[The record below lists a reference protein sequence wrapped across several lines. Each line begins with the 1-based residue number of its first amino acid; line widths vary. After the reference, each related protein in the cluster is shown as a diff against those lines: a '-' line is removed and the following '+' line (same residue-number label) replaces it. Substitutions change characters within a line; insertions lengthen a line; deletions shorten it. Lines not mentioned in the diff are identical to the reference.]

1 MLLTKQMN
9 KTASK
14 SWDSKLFRRILGISK
29 PHVSLL
35 IYGVILTILLAFLS
49 PLRPYI
55 IGKLV
60 GDYVRLSD
68 EKSLLYGALLV
79 VVILIIESVM
89 LIAVSY
95 ISSDLGQRVVKD
107 LRDQL
112 FKHITKLKLKYFDQN
127 PIGMLVTRS
136 VSDMETIADIF
147 SQGLL
152 VILGDL
158 LKLGGVLCFMFY
170 INWKL
175 TLIVL
180 IPIPILIFSTNI
192 FKKAIKTSFQ
202 EVRKQISSLNSFVQE
217 HITGMNIVQIF
228 SREDIESKKF
238 SKINEAH
245 KKAHIKGIMAYSIF
259 FPVVETLSA
268 TSIALL
274 VLFCVWSISYGGV
287 DYGTVTTEM
296 MSFILYISML
306 FRPIRMLADRFNTLQ
321 MGMVGSSRV
330 FELIDREEFI
340 FQKDNLRPDG
350 FKGQIKFDNVHFSYN
365 DTTPVFKGLSFTVNP
380 GETVAIVGPTGAGK
394 TSLINLISRYYEFQQ
409 GKITIDNFDIRN
421 IDIGMLRSKIAVVLQ
436 DVFLFNTTILENI
449 TIGDFKI
456 SRENVIQAAKKV
468 GVHEFIIQLP
478 GGYDFE
484 VKERGGL
491 LSSGQRQII
500 AFLRAY
506 VYQPQLLILDEA
518 TSSIDSLSEE
528 YIQNATEEI
537 TKSRTSIIIAHRLST
552 IQNADSILVM
562 DDGVIVEKGN
572 HMELLR
578 KKGQYYELYQNQF
591 ISKSHIN

>member
-1 MLLTKQMN
+1 MN
-9 KTASK
+9 KSNSK
-14 SWDSKLFRRILGISK
+14 TWDSKLFRRILGVSK
-29 PHVSLL
+29 PHITLL
-35 IYGVILTILLAFLS
+35 IYGIILTILLAFLS

-79 VVILIIESVM
+79 VGILIIESIM

-147 SQGLL
+147 SQGIL

-192 FKKAIKTSFQ
+192 FKKAIKNSFQ

-245 KKAHIKGIMAYSIF
+245 KKAHIKGIMA
-259 FPVVETLSA
+259 
-268 TSIALL
+268 
-274 VLFCVWSISYGGV
+274 
-287 DYGTVTTEM
+287 
-296 MSFILYISML
+296 
-306 FRPIRMLADRFNTLQ
+306 
-321 MGMVGSSRV
+321 
-330 FELIDREEFI
+330 
-340 FQKDNLRPDG
+340 
-350 FKGQIKFDNVHFSYN
+350 
-365 DTTPVFKGLSFTVNP
+365 
-380 GETVAIVGPTGAGK
+380 
-394 TSLINLISRYYEFQQ
+394 
-409 GKITIDNFDIRN
+409 
-421 IDIGMLRSKIAVVLQ
+421 
-436 DVFLFNTTILENI
+436 
-449 TIGDFKI
+449 
-456 SRENVIQAAKKV
+456 
-468 GVHEFIIQLP
+468 
-478 GGYDFE
+478 
-484 VKERGGL
+484 
-491 LSSGQRQII
+491 
-500 AFLRAY
+500 
-506 VYQPQLLILDEA
+506 
-518 TSSIDSLSEE
+518 
-528 YIQNATEEI
+528 
-537 TKSRTSIIIAHRLST
+537 
-552 IQNADSILVM
+552 
-562 DDGVIVEKGN
+562 
-572 HMELLR
+572 
-578 KKGQYYELYQNQF
+578 
-591 ISKSHIN
+591 

>member
-1 MLLTKQMN
+1 MN
-9 KTASK
+9 KANSNT
-14 SWDSKLFRRILGISK
+14 WDSKLFRRILGISK
-29 PHVSLL
+29 PHIRLL
-35 IYGVILTILLAFLS
+35 IYGIILTILLAFLS

-60 GDYVRLSD
+60 GEYVRLSD

-79 VVILIIESVM
+79 VGILIIESIM

-274 VLFCVWSISYGGV
+274 VLYCIWSISYGGV

-330 FELIDREEFI
+330 FELIDSQEFI
-340 FQKDNLRPDG
+340 FQKDNLKPDG
-350 FKGQIKFDNVHFSYN
+350 FEGRIKFDNVHFSYN

-394 TSLINLISRYYEFQQ
+394 TSLINLISRYYEFQK
-409 GKITIDNFDIRN
+409 GKITIDDLDIRDV
-421 IDIGMLRSKIAVVLQ
+421 DINMLRSKIAVVLQ

-449 TIGDFKI
+449 TIGDLKI
-456 SRENVIQAAKKV
+456 SRREVIKAAKKV
-468 GVHEFIIQLP
+468 GVHEFINQLP

-518 TSSIDSLSEE
+518 TSSIDTLSEE
-528 YIQNATEEI
+528 FIQNATEEI
-537 TKSRTSIIIAHRLST
+537 TKNRTSIIIAHRLST

-562 DDGVIVEKGN
+562 DDGVIVEKGS
-572 HMELLR
+572 HRELLR

-591 ISKSHIN
+591 ISQSYI

>member
-1 MLLTKQMN
+1 MN
-9 KTASK
+9 KMASK
-14 SWDSKLFRRILGISK
+14 TWDSTLFRRILGISK
-29 PHVSLL
+29 PHIKLL
-35 IYGVILTILLAFLS
+35 IYGIIFTVFLAFLS

-60 GDYVRLSD
+60 GEYVRLSD
-68 EKSLLYGALLV
+68 EQSLLYGALLV
-79 VVILIIESVM
+79 VAILIIESVM

-112 FKHITKLKLKYFDQN
+112 FKHITKLKLKYFDQT

-180 IPIPILIFSTNI
+180 IPIPILLFSTNI
-192 FKKAIKTSFQ
+192 FKKAIKNSFQ

-268 TSIALL
+268 TSIAFL
-274 VLFCVWSISYGGV
+274 VLYCVWSISYGGV

-330 FELIDREEFI
+330 FELLDSEEFI
-340 FQKDNLRPDG
+340 FQKNNLNPKG
-350 FKGQIKFDNVHFSYN
+350 FKGYIKFNNVHFSYN

-394 TSLINLISRYYEFQQ
+394 TSLINLISRYYEFQKGQ
-409 GKITIDNFDIRN
+409 ITIDDFDIRD
-421 IDIGMLRSKIAVVLQ
+421 IDINILRSKIAVVLQ
-436 DVFLFNTTILENI
+436 DVFLFNTTILKNI
-449 TIGDFKI
+449 TIGDLKI
-456 SRENVIQAAKKV
+456 SRNEVIQAAKKV
-468 GVHEFIIQLP
+468 GVHEFINQLP

-528 YIQNATEEI
+528 FIQNATEEI

-552 IQNADSILVM
+552 IQNADAILVM
-562 DDGVIVEKGN
+562 DQGIIVEKGN
-572 HMELLR
+572 HTELLE

-591 ISKSHIN
+591 ISQTEN